1 MSEQWDCLIVGAGPG
16 GLSAALYMARF
27 LRRVL
32 VLHDGTS
39 RTLRISKTHNVPG
52 FPDGVAG
59 PDLIARMTEHAMRF
73 GAQVREARVVSAS
86 RARDRFELETDDG
99 ARFSAPTLI
108 LATGLFM
115 NQIALAHDVHEAAM
129 CAGVVRYC
137 PICDG
142 YEHSHDRIAVVGC
155 DEQGAKEA
163 LFLRRYSSDIT
174 LVPRA
179 FNELDAQERSELQ
192 EAGITTLE
200 SALDH
205 FEFRSDTM
213 QVYLKEQ
220 AEPLVFDV
228 VYPALGTRQRTE
240 LAQSLGVVV
249 NDAGAVDARAPYGTT
264 VAGLYCIGDIVDGL
278 DQISVAMGHGA
289 IAATKAHNFLRTME
303 SESRRA

>member
-1 MSEQWDCLIVGAGPG
+1 M
-16 GLSAALYMARF
+16 
-27 LRRVL
+27 
-32 VLHDGTS
+32 
-39 RTLRISKTHNVPG
+39 
-52 FPDGVAG
+52 
-59 PDLIARMTEHAMRF
+59 
-73 GAQVREARVVSAS
+73 
-86 RARDRFELETDDG
+86 
-99 ARFSAPTLI
+99 
-108 LATGLFM
+108 
-115 NQIALAHDVHEAAM
+115 
-129 CAGVVRYC
+129 
-137 PICDG
+137 
-142 YEHSHDRIAVVGC
+142 
-155 DEQGAKEA
+155 
-163 LFLRRYSSDIT
+163 
-174 LVPRA
+174 
-179 FNELDAQERSELQ
+179 Q

-249 NDAGAVDARAPYGTT
+249 NDAGAVAARAPYGTT

>member
-1 MSEQWDCLIVGAGPG
+1 MSSQWDCLVVGAGPG

-39 RTLRISKTHNVPG
+39 RTLRISTTHNVPG

-59 PDLIARMTEHAMRF
+59 PDLIRRMTEHATRF
-73 GAQVREARVVSAS
+73 GAQVRETEVSSAS
-86 RARDRFELETDDG
+86 RVEDRFELETREG
-99 ARFSAPTLI
+99 ERLSAPTLI

-115 NQIALAHDVHEAAM
+115 NQISLPHEVHEAAM
-129 CAGVVRYC
+129 RAGVVRYC

-142 YEHSHDRIAVVGC
+142 YEHGGDRIAVVGC

-163 LFLRRYSSDIT
+163 LFLRRYSSDVT

-179 FNELDAQERSELQ
+179 FNALDPQERRELEQ
-192 EAGITTLE
+192 AGITTVE
-200 SALDH
+200 HALDR
-205 FEFRSDTM
+205 FELHGNSMHVHLRGQGSPM
-213 QVYLKEQ
+213 
-220 AEPLVFDV
+220 VFDV

-240 LAQSLGVVV
+240 LAQSLGVVL
-249 NDAGAVDARAPYGTT
+249 NDQGAVDARSPYGTR

-289 IAATKAHNFLRTME
+289 IAATRAHNYLRTRE
-303 SESRRA
+303 SESARS